1 MSETEGIQVEDIK
14 AGETE
19 KKLAK
24 LGKYLLLS
32 SIAILWVVVAA
43 LGIRDLWLGKKI
55 LETPWVIFGLVLTLV
70 VIVLVVFPLFNNL
83 REDVRD
89 YNKRK
94 EEKGKQNE
102 E

>member
-1 MSETEGIQVEDIK
+1 MSETEGIQPEDIQ
-14 AGETE
+14 ANETE

-32 SIAILWVVVAA
+32 SIAILWAVAAA
-43 LGIRDLWLGKKI
+43 LGIRDLWQGKGI

-70 VIVLVVFPLFNNL
+70 VIVFVVFPLLNNL

-94 EEKGKQNE
+94 EEKEKLQE
-102 E
+102 

>member
-1 MSETEGIQVEDIK
+1 MSETEGTQAEDIQ
-14 AGETE
+14 ASETE

-32 SIAILWVVVAA
+32 SIAILWVVAAA

-94 EEKGKQNE
+94 EEKEKQNE

>member
-1 MSETEGIQVEDIK
+1 MSETEGMQTEDIR
-14 AGETE
+14 ANETE

-24 LGKYLLLS
+24 LGKYLLFS
-32 SIAILWVVVAA
+32 SIAILWAVAAA
-43 LGIRDLWLGKKI
+43 LGIRDLWQGKGI

-70 VIVLVVFPLFNNL
+70 VIVLVVFPLLNSL

-94 EEKGKQNE
+94 EEKEKQNE
-102 E
+102 

>member
-1 MSETEGIQVEDIK
+1 MSETEGIQAEDTQENK
-14 AGETE
+14 TE

-32 SIAILWVVVAA
+32 SIAILWAVAA
-43 LGIRDLWLGKKI
+43 SLGIRDLWQGKGI

-70 VIVLVVFPLFNNL
+70 VIVIVVLPLLNSL
-83 REDVRD
+83 REDVQD

-94 EEKGKQNE
+94 EEKEKLNE
-102 E
+102 

>member
-1 MSETEGIQVEDIK
+1 MSETEGIQPEDIQ
-14 AGETE
+14 ANETE

-32 SIAILWVVVAA
+32 SIAILWAVAAA
-43 LGIRDLWLGKKI
+43 LGIRDLWQGKGI

-70 VIVLVVFPLFNNL
+70 VIVFVVFPLLNNL

-94 EEKGKQNE
+94 EKKEKLQE
-102 E
+102 

>member
-1 MSETEGIQVEDIK
+1 MSETEGTQAEDIQ

-32 SIAILWVVVAA
+32 SIAVLWVVVAV
-43 LGIRDLWLGKKI
+43 LGIRDLLQGKGI

-70 VIVLVVFPLFNNL
+70 VIVFVVFPLLNNL

-94 EEKGKQNE
+94 EEKEKQDE
-102 E
+102 

>member
-1 MSETEGIQVEDIK
+1 MSETEGIQAEDIQES
-14 AGETE
+14 ETE

-32 SIAILWVVVAA
+32 SIAILWIVVAA
-43 LGIRDLWLGKKI
+43 LGIRDLWQGKGI

-70 VIVLVVFPLFNNL
+70 VIVFVVLPLLNNL
-83 REDVRD
+83 REDIRD

-94 EEKGKQNE
+94 EEKEKQNE
-102 E
+102 